1 MRDINRIKPLLEELE
16 TLWKENPDLR
26 FGQLVYNIS
35 QEIGYSIDIFY
46 PEDGDWLKA
55 IKKLKK
61 KSEE

>member
-1 MRDINRIKPLLEELE
+1 MRNPNRIEPLLEELE
-16 TLWKENPDLR
+16 ILWKENPDLR
-26 FGQLVYNIS
+26 FGQLVYATS

-46 PEDGDWLKA
+46 PEDGYWLNA